1 MRHHLRLVA
10 ALAVCV
16 AAYVVLLGAF
26 RLLNAPSNTAV
37 FGGVSVIFLLLVVVP
52 IALTSIWRRL

>member
-10 ALAVCV
+10 VLVVCL
-16 AAYVVLLGAF
+16 AAYVALLGAF

-37 FGGVSVIFLLLVVVP
+37 FGGIAVIFLLLVVVP